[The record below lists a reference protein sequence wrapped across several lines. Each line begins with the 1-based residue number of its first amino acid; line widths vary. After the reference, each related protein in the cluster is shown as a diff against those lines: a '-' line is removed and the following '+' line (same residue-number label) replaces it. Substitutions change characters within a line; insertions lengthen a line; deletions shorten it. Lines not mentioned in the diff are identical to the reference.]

1 MDVFHA
7 DLDNTLIFSYRH
19 DIGQEKRCVE
29 VYQGREISFIT
40 EKTHRL
46 LREINEKMLVV
57 PTTTRTREQYERI
70 TLGVG
75 ELPFALVCNGG
86 VLLINGKKDPEWYAH
101 SLELI
106 AGCRREMEKAA
117 ALLEQDPGR
126 EMEVRYIEE
135 LFLFTKCADPGKTV
149 RTLQRELDTTA
160 LDVLHNGTK
169 VYVLPKELRKG
180 KALQRFR
187 EYKKAQ
193 RVFAAGDSA
202 FDVSMLEA
210 ADWAA
215 APDALLKT
223 YRLPGHV
230 AGMPGR
236 AVYSEEVLEAILTN
250 ME

>member
-86 VLLINGKKDPEWYAH
+86 VLLINGKKTR
-101 SLELI
+101 S
-106 AGCRREMEKAA
+106 
-117 ALLEQDPGR
+117 
-126 EMEVRYIEE
+126 
-135 LFLFTKCADPGKTV
+135 
-149 RTLQRELDTTA
+149 
-160 LDVLHNGTK
+160 GT
-169 VYVLPKELRKG
+169 P
-180 KALQRFR
+180 
-187 EYKKAQ
+187 
-193 RVFAAGDSA
+193 
-202 FDVSMLEA
+202 
-210 ADWAA
+210 
-215 APDALLKT
+215 
-223 YRLPGHV
+223 
-230 AGMPGR
+230 
-236 AVYSEEVLEAILTN
+236 ILWN
-250 ME
+250 

>member
-1 MDVFHA
+1 
-7 DLDNTLIFSYRH
+7 
-19 DIGQEKRCVE
+19 
-29 VYQGREISFIT
+29 
-40 EKTHRL
+40 
-46 LREINEKMLVV
+46 
-57 PTTTRTREQYERI
+57 
-70 TLGVG
+70 
-75 ELPFALVCNGG
+75 
-86 VLLINGKKDPEWYAH
+86 
-101 SLELI
+101 
-106 AGCRREMEKAA
+106 MEKAT

-187 EYKKAQ
+187 KYKKAC

-215 APDALLKT
+215 APDALLKR
-223 YRLPGHV
+223 YALPGHV
-230 AGMPGR
+230 AWMPGR
-236 AVYSEEVLEAILTN
+236 AVFSEEILGAILQFI
-250 ME
+250 